1 MSYRVELYIY
11 DLSAGMARQ
20 LAPML
25 GIGGAFGLNFDLEGI
40 WHTAIVVHNTEWFFG
55 GTGIERSTPGGT
67 MMGQPLRIEHLGE
80 TSLSLDAF
88 MDYLHGLGQDQ
99 FRGARYDLFKHN
111 CNNFSNHVAQFL
123 CGRTIPQYIL
133 DLPEKVFFSYLC
145 SVISVVTTDTERCF
159 ARNFTVAALFGT
171 SIKVLK
177 RP

>member
-67 MMGQPLRIEHLGE
+67 MMGQPMRIEHLGE

-88 MDYLHGLGQDQ
+88 MDYLHGLGQDL

-133 DLPEKVFFSYLC
+133 DLPEKVNFFLSYAVSFQL
-145 SVISVVTTDTERCF
+145 SPLTPNGALREIS
-159 ARNFTVAALFGT
+159 L
-171 SIKVLK
+171 
-177 RP
+177 